1 MRKKAIVI
9 LVAACMA
16 LAACLASA
24 PVPAKAAGATELGD
38 FIVQGGVNSV
48 DYSFASGVLTILT
61 STPVTVKNKD
71 QSVATQHR
79 IVVKKDVSANVTLAG
94 VNIAAD
100 STYNKQ
106 TPAPFLIEDESKGA
120 VVVTLEKGTVN
131 VLKGHWQSAG
141 LQKRGGID
149 SGTLTIKGTGSL
161 EAIGGRQGAGIG
173 SYNISENIGAY
184 HIYIEGGVITAR
196 GGSGSAGIGCG
207 LNENKCGDI
216 RIYGGSVKASGG
228 SAAAQAIGCGAINSA
243 SGGLTPV
250 VYTPTSDGT
259 TPVFC
264 QTIANESGEPVYID
278 GKKYPASHGS
288 ETNIY
293 PYMTPGKH
301 IVTINDE
308 DCLYEIS
315 SNGEIESKTNYT
327 ISFNVNGG
335 SVYIRT
341 TPVKNRN
348 LPLNVSDNEREGYV
362 LIGWIYKGQLVGK
375 YTTYAEVEPDITV
388 TNITI
393 TAVWSPTAQ
402 TMQKLDDELS
412 VSKSELQALIDK
424 KADATTLNQAIEKL
438 NSDIAKAKEAADA
451 AEEAAKLYADE
462 KDKELKSAL
471 EAAIKTAKEEAISA
485 ANTAVENAKTELQEV
500 IGKKADTETVNAA
513 IETLNTAI
521 SNAEA
526 AAKAYA
532 DAKDKELKSA
542 LEQAIK
548 TAKEE
553 AISAANTAVENAKTE
568 LQEAIGKKADTE
580 TVNKAIETLNTAIS
594 NAEAAAKAYADE
606 KDKELKSALEAS
618 IKTAKEEAISAANT
632 AVESAKTELQE
643 AIGKKADTETVNAAI
658 ETLNTAISNAETTAK
673 AYADEKDGELR
684 TALEATIKTAK
695 EDAIS
700 TANTAVENAKTELQ
714 EAIGKKADTETV
726 NAAIGTLNTAIS
738 NAEAAAKVYADEKD
752 KELKS
757 ALEAAIA
764 SAKEALTAA
773 IDEVK
778 ANLETAK
785 TELIKAIG
793 EGDSALDEKITA
805 LNEAISA
812 LENACK
818 SADNAQDSET
828 DRRIT
833 EAKELASAATKALSE
848 RLDAAESKISS
859 LTVVTVVAVTALAL
873 IDAAMI
879 VLFLLWKKRKAL

>member
-471 EAAIKTAKEEAISA
+471 DAAIKTAKEEAISA
-485 ANTAVENAKTELQEV
+485 ANTAVENAKTELTEA

-532 DAKDKELKSA
+532 ELKSA
-542 LEQAIK
+542 LEATIK

-580 TVNKAIETLNTAIS
+580 TVNAAIETLNTAIS
-594 NAEAAAKAYADE
+594 NAEAAANAYADE

-632 AVESAKTELQE
+632 AVENAKTELNE

-658 ETLNTAISNAETTAK
+658 KTLNTAISNAETTAK